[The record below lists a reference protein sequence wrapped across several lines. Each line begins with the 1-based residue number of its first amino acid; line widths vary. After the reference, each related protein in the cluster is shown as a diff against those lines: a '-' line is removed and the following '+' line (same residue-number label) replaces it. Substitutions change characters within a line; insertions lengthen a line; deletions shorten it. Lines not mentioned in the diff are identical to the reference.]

1 MEGDM
6 TDGSPPTA
14 PDRIAAIRAA
24 MTDDAEAGA
33 TFAEPVR
40 GSVGAAL
47 ERLDAIVG
55 SAPHA
60 EAAALLQ
67 HLRDRISGLDP
78 ARLEPR
84 RGLSGL
90 FDSRGKRL
98 KAFRAAYLSAA
109 DAAASG
115 AAELVDRGSAI
126 ARRSEDLNALW
137 TELRA
142 GVSDLDDHL
151 DAGRAWLVQRNATAS
166 APLPPEAA
174 AAFEDAVEPAAPP
187 EETSNEAETGPVEA
201 QADAEANRETV
212 APAAL
217 SETTPPHDAEA
228 KPDSAAAAPV
238 EAQAEPSPPPSAGL
252 AALPHPLE
260 ARLTALA
267 ALRARAV
274 AALPRIRA
282 LQNADHA
289 APAALA
295 SARDDVEAWSA
306 EWRDALGLSG
316 RKPKKVRPDAARLVG
331 SRDALIGRLSAAKRV
346 LASAQARLAELTPR
360 TQTPRE
366 EVRAAA

>member
-1 MEGDM
+1 M

-14 PDRIAAIRAA
+14 SDRIAAIRAA

-33 TFAEPVR
+33 TFGETVR
-40 GSVGAAL
+40 ASVQGAL
-47 ERLDAIVG
+47 DRLDAIVG
-55 SAPHA
+55 AAPHA
-60 EAAALLQ
+60 EAATLLQ
-67 HLRDRISGLDP
+67 HLRDRVSGLDP

-84 RGLSGL
+84 RGLGGL

-98 KAFRAAYLSAA
+98 KAFRAAYLSTA
-109 DAAASG
+109 DAASSSATDL
-115 AAELVDRGSAI
+115 ADRGGAI
-126 ARRSEDLNALW
+126 ARRSEDLEALW

-151 DAGRAWLVQRNATAS
+151 HAGRAWLADRNAPAH

-174 AAFEDAVEPAAPP
+174 AAFEDAVELAAPP
-187 EETSNEAETGPVEA
+187 EETSNGAEADPVEA
-201 QADAEANRETV
+201 LGDNEAAAETV
-212 APAAL
+212 TPADPSEATADVDVEVAPEAPAAP
-217 SETTPPHDAEA
+217 SPAEA
-228 KPDSAAAAPV
+228 EPGPNAAT
-238 EAQAEPSPPPSAGL
+238 SAGL
-252 AALPHPLE
+252 ATLPHPLD

-295 SARDDVEAWSA
+295 SARNGVEAWSGQ
-306 EWRDALGLSG
+306 WREALGLSG
-316 RKPKKVRPDAARLVG
+316 RKPKKVRPDGALLVET
-331 SRDALIGRLSAAKRV
+331 RDALVGRLTAAERV
-346 LASAQARLAELTPR
+346 LATAQARLAELTPR
-360 TQTPRE
+360 THTPPD